1 MYLTKNT
8 LSPPKEEIIRMKRFI
23 FIIAI
28 TLVATASAYAQRPS
42 TTTTTPNEARE
53 AALSDPEPIR
63 RDERLIAL
71 SRATTGKME
80 RKHNPINMSGYI
92 FKARLVVNN
101 PSSKTIKSV
110 SWVAILTDPDTGEV
124 LGKYDITSPTTIRP
138 GKKKK
143 LEKKFLKPQFR
154 VVSVSAPR
162 TVANLNTAVTSVVFE
177 DGTTSN

>member
-28 TLVATASAYAQRPS
+28 TLVATASAYAQRP
-42 TTTTTPNEARE
+42 TTTPTANEARQ
-53 AALSDPEPIR
+53 AALSDPESVR

-80 RKHNPINMSGYI
+80 RKHNPINMSRYT
-92 FKARLVVNN
+92 FKARLVVTN

-124 LGKYDITSPTTIRP
+124 LGKYDITSATRISP